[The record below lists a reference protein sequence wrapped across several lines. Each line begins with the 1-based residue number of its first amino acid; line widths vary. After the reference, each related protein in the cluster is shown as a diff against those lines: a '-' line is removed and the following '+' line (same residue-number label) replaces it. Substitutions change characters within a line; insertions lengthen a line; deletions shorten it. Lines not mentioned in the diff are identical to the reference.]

1 MTEPRGPENPG
12 GRRRLRDSDNPGG
25 PADGPRRRR
34 TPPPSGSH
42 ELPPAGARGRRAA
55 PDPADAPPPQT
66 GRRRR
71 REDAPAPQAP
81 PSAPPPATGRRRRRE
96 PADAPPPPPPRADLP
111 PASGEPRHG
120 EVPPAGPRGGD
131 LPQPTGHARHGD
143 PYQDSD
149 EVPPPPPPGPPA
161 APRRRRRADPGDVP
175 PAPPRR
181 RPRSDT
187 GDLPLPGDPGPARP
201 VRRPGPPDGSMPPD
215 PRFAR
220 PADGSMPPD
229 PRFAGPVDGS
239 MPRDPRFAGPVDG
252 SMPPDPRFAGPVD
265 GSMPPDPRFAGPV
278 DGSMPP
284 DPRFAGPV
292 DGSMPPDPRL
302 GRLALG
308 DQPQPGPRRRRP
320 PPVEHPTDVIPAVP
334 DAAPREQID
343 DLFGEDDDYEDEY
356 REDADYDQA
365 YDSEAYDEDGYE
377 DGDYEDEDYA
387 EEPAPA
393 KKKRKRSKRAL
404 GWVAALLVLVVFAGG
419 AYYGYQRIFG
429 YDDYDGG
436 GEGSALIQVEDGD
449 TTSAIGS
456 KLVDAGVVAS
466 TKAFVKA
473 GAENTALSRI
483 QQGYYLLKQHMSGES
498 AVTLITSAA
507 AHVGRLEIRPYM
519 QLDDVKQPG
528 DKVAPGIYSLISKAS
543 CAELDG
549 KSTCISTADLRKAV
563 ADADLKTLGVP
574 DWAVDGAQHALSK
587 DKRIEGLLAPGLYDV
602 KPGSS
607 AKDLITN
614 LVTQSADAIQASGLS
629 AQTSGPKQTPYET
642 LIIASLIERE
652 AITDDFPKISRVI
665 YNRLDQKIKLGFD
678 STVNYVVDKP
688 TLLTS
693 KADREAPGPY
703 NTYLNYGLPPTPIGV
718 PSTAAIKAAVNPPD
732 GDELY
737 FVKCEKDGHSCFAS
751 TLTDHNKNIDL
762 AKSRGVF

>member
-1 MTEPRGPENPG
+1 MTEPRGPEDQG
-12 GRRRLRDSDNPGG
+12 GRRRLRDPGTPPPGG
-25 PADGPRRRR
+25 PRRARR
-34 TPPPSGSH
+34 TPPPSGAHEQPPRSH
-42 ELPPAGARGRRAA
+42 HAA
-55 PDPADAPPPQT
+55 PEPYDEAPPPPPSG

-71 REDAPAPQAP
+71 REASDEVPPPPQAP
-81 PSAPPPATGRRRRRE
+81 PPGPPPATGRRRRRD
-96 PADAPPPPPPRADLP
+96 PADVPPPDFPQPSGDPRRGDPPQP
-111 PASGEPRHG
+111 SGD
-120 EVPPAGPRGGD
+120 PRGAG
-131 LPQPTGHARHGD
+131 
-143 PYQDSD
+143 
-149 EVPPPPPPGPPA
+149 EMPPPPPGPPPA
-161 APRRRRRADPGDVP
+161 GPRRRRRAEPGDVP

-187 GDLPLPGDPGPARP
+187 GDLPLPGDPGPSRP
-201 VRRPGPPDGSMPPD
+201 VRRPGPPEGSMPP
-215 PRFAR
+215 
-220 PADGSMPPD
+220 
-229 PRFAGPVDGS
+229 
-239 MPRDPRFAGPVDG
+239 DPRFAGPVDG

-292 DGSMPPDPRL
+292 DGSMPPDPRFAGPPDGSMPPDPRL
-302 GRLALG
+302 GR
-308 DQPQPGPRRRRP
+308 PGPSPRRRP
-320 PPVEHPTDVIPAVP
+320 QPVEHPTDVIPAVP
-334 DAAPREQID
+334 DSAPQEREQLD
-343 DLFGEDDDYEDEY
+343 DLFGDDDYEDEY
-356 REDADYDQA
+356 REDGEYDQA
-365 YDSEAYDEDGYE
+365 YDDEEYGEYE
-377 DGDYEDEDYA
+377 DAEYEDEEYA

-393 KKKRKRSKRAL
+393 KKKKKRKRSKRAL

-419 AYYGYQRIFG
+419 AYYGYQKIFG
-429 YDDYDGG
+429 YNDFDGT

-449 TTSAIGS
+449 TTSAIGG

-466 TKAFVKA
+466 TSAFVKA

-498 AVTLITSAA
+498 AVSLITSPG

-528 DKVAPGIYSLISKAS
+528 DKVAPGVYSLISKAS

-549 KSTCISTADLRKAV
+549 KSTCVSTDALRKTV

-574 DWAVDGAQHALSK
+574 DWAVEPAQKALSK
-587 DKRIEGLLAPGLYDV
+587 DKRIEGLIAPGLYDV
-602 KPGSS
+602 KPGWTASE
-607 AKDLITN
+607 LITN
-614 LVTQSADAIQASGLS
+614 LVKQSASAIQAAGLS
-629 AQTSGPKQTPYET
+629 AQSTGPKQTPYQT
-642 LIIASLIERE
+642 LIVASLIERE
-652 AITDDFPKISRVI
+652 AITPDFPKIARVI
-665 YNRLDQKIKLGFD
+665 YNRLDQRIKLGFD

-718 PSTAAIKAAVNPPD
+718 PSTDAIKAALDPPD
-732 GDELY
+732 GHELY
-737 FVKCEKDGHSCFAS
+737 FVKCEKDGHSCFAT

-762 AKSRGVF
+762 AHSRGVF